1 MAEKVLFSYKE
12 NLLRYDNMS
21 RDFGMSDAHFHNFYE
36 VYFLVSGKCRFS
48 VENHIYDINK
58 NDMLIIPPGQVHMAN
73 DYFGMSS
80 RIIIHFPKAYIDAP
94 FKKSLNEFR
103 QNNYYAPKNPEYIAR
118 LLERINSERKKND
131 SISPFMARSH
141 LMLLL
146 GYITRNESLLDNSKS
161 SSLPSIKL
169 TEELM
174 NYVINNCHKDISL
187 QDLADKFGY
196 NANYISTLFK
206 KNSGVNFKNFLI
218 LHRVKNAEYMLTT
231 TDKSIIEIADTCGF
245 NDSNY
250 FSTIFKK
257 IHGMSPR
264 EYRKSSQYI

>member
-1 MAEKVLFSYKE
+1 MAEKVLFSNKE
-12 NLLRYDNMS
+12 NVLRYDNMS
-21 RDFGMSDAHFHNFYE
+21 RDFGMSEAHFHNFYE
-36 VYFLVSGKCRFS
+36 VYFLVNGKCRFS

-80 RIIIHFPKAYIDAP
+80 RIIIHFPKTYIDAP
-94 FKKSLNEFR
+94 FKESLDGFR
-103 QNNYYAPKNPEYIAR
+103 QNNYYVPKNPDYIAR
-118 LLERINSERKKND
+118 LLDRINSERTKD
-131 SISPFMARSH
+131 DPLSPFMARSH

-146 GYITRNESLLDNSKS
+146 GYIARNASRSNSS
-161 SSLPSIKL
+161 GSASLPSIKF

-174 NYVINNCHKDISL
+174 NFVINNCHKDISL
-187 QDLADKFGY
+187 QDLADHFGY

-206 KNSGVNFKNFLI
+206 KNSGVTFKNFLV
-218 LHRVKNAEYMLTT
+218 LQRVKNAEYMLAT

-250 FSTIFKK
+250 FSTIFKN

-264 EYRKSSQYI
+264 EYRKSSQHI